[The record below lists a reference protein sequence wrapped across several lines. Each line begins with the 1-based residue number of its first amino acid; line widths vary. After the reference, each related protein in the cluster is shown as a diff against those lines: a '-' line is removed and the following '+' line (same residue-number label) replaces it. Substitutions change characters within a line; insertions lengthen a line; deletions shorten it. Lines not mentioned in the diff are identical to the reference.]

1 MEASDLNGECLKWL
15 KFAKFL
21 TPCVLIRKLG
31 GRPRSSFQIHKISNG
46 HEMFPIRCRLL
57 FLVWVILCLWKVV
70 HKGKLGRFE
79 AKDLNIFSQLHL
91 FTKELIYSESGF
103 LWRFRLKQLSKT
115 DEYTSRF
122 LKSFPRTYRFRFSK
136 IIKVKYQ
143 GQRL

>member
-1 MEASDLNGECLKWL
+1 MGNVLKWL
-15 KFAKFL
+15 KLAKFL
-21 TPCVLIRKLG
+21 APCVLIRKLG
-31 GRPRSSFQIHKISNG
+31 GRSRTSFKVHKISNG
-46 HEMFPIRCRLL
+46 HEMFPIKCQLL

-70 HKGKLGRFE
+70 HKGKLGLFE
-79 AKDLNIFSQLHL
+79 AKDLNMFSQLHL
-91 FTKELIYSESGF
+91 FTKKWINSEPGF

-115 DEYTSRF
+115 DEYTSR